1 MSSFQLIKLYVLRM
15 NKCEF
20 NNCIVV
26 FLLDIIIII
35 QTITARYKTLIDLLY
50 SLHIPMFYLTFIVNL
65 YKQINIAKLYF

>member
-1 MSSFQLIKLYVLRM
+1 M